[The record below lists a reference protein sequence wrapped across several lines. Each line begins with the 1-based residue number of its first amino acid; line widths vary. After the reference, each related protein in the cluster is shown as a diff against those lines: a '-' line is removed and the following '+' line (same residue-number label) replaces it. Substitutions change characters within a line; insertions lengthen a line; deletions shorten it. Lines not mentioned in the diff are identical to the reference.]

1 MPTSALTSIPQ
12 TYPELLSAVRRVLI
26 GGQREIDRVW
36 VHSYH
41 ETGRLITE
49 HILLFKD
56 RADYGT
62 KTYHT
67 LARDTGGSE
76 RRLYQCAQFY
86 RCFPILQPTAKLTWT
101 HYTTLCQVED
111 PPQRLALARQAERQG
126 WVVDELEARVR
137 AINAT
142 IELPP
147 REVTRPTGSGP
158 AAAKLLTP
166 KRGLIGRYRV
176 IADDEGDLVVDVG
189 FKLSIPLSAAK
200 ARSRTAAQI
209 VDVDTDGSLSAVDGG
224 KPADL
229 FTYAVKVRRVID
241 GDTLEIVLALPH
253 LTARLK
259 LRLRGLD
266 CPEITTPEGKV
277 AKRAVETLVRDAK
290 SVTVYTSQAD
300 KYDRY
305 LADVFLAM
313 SDGTEIFL
321 NNYLLENGLA
331 ERKDA
336 WAFAD
341 WQKVEQRWPLRNP
354 IR

>member
-1 MPTSALTSIPQ
+1 MPTSALASIPQ

-26 GGQREIDRVW
+26 DGQREIDRVW
-36 VHSYH
+36 VRSYH

-49 HILLFKD
+49 HILLFQD
-56 RADYGT
+56 RADYGA

-76 RRLYQCAQFY
+76 RRLYQCTQFY
-86 RCFPILQPTAKLTWT
+86 RCFPILQPAAKLTWT
-101 HYTTLCQVED
+101 HYTTLCQVDD
-111 PPQRLALARQAERQG
+111 PKQRTALARQADRQS

-147 REVTRPTGSGP
+147 DAVTKKR
-158 AAAKLLTP
+158 AVELLAP
-166 KRGLIGRYRV
+166 KRGVVGRYRV
-176 IADDEGDLVVDVG
+176 VADDDGDLAIDVG
-189 FKLSIPLSAAK
+189 FKLSLPLSAAK
-200 ARSRTAAQI
+200 ARYRTAGEI
-209 VDVDTDGSLSAVDGG
+209 VDVDTDGTITAVDGG

-253 LTARLK
+253 LTERLK

-266 CPEITTPEGKV
+266 CPEIKTPEGKA

-290 SVTVYTSQAD
+290 TVTVYTSRAD

-313 SDGTEIFL
+313 NDGTEIFL

-331 ERKDA
+331 DRKDA
-336 WAFAD
+336 WEFGD
-341 WQKVEQRWPLRNP
+341 WNF
-354 IR
+354 

>member
-1 MPTSALTSIPQ
+1 MPTSALASIPQ

-26 GGQREIDRVW
+26 DGQREIDRVW
-36 VHSYH
+36 VRSYH

-49 HILLFKD
+49 HILLNE
-56 RADYGT
+56 RADYGA
-62 KTYHT
+62 KVYHR

-86 RCFPILQPTAKLTWT
+86 RCFPILQTSAKLTWS
-101 HYTTLCQVED
+101 HYTTLCSVED
-111 PPQRLALARQAERQG
+111 PKQRTALAKQAERQG

-142 IELPP
+142 LELPSG
-147 REVTRPTGSGP
+147 EVTRPTGSGP
-158 AAAKLLTP
+158 VAAKLLTP
-166 KRGLIGRYRV
+166 KRGLVGRYRV
-176 IADDEGDLVVDVG
+176 IADDEGDLVIDVG
-189 FKLSIPLSAAK
+189 FKLSLPLSAAK

-209 VDVDTDGSLSAVDGG
+209 VDVDIDGNICAVDGG

-253 LTARLK
+253 LTVRLK

-266 CPEITTPEGKV
+266 CPEIQTPAGKA

-290 SVTVYTSQAD
+290 SVTVYTSRAD

-313 SDGTEIFL
+313 NDGTEIFL
-321 NNYLLENGLA
+321 NNFLLEHGHA
-331 ERKDA
+331 GRKDA
-336 WAFAD
+336 WEFAD
-341 WQKVEQRWPLRNP
+341 WQKVEQR
-354 IR
+354 